1 MSDAITPKV
10 KAVENMVQRAR
21 GATRDPRSPACPVCH
36 IPMWISLF
44 FDGTGNHRDK
54 DFPVKHSNVAALLDA
69 HINEPDNGI
78 IPLYYEGLGRQ
89 FSFKERYEEVKVHT
103 RNGLTTVKRE
113 GHEES
118 DDRVMGLAFA
128 DGISAR
134 LEKAIFDVTDQIQ
147 RVRGMQRVDEINI
160 AAFGFSRG
168 ATEAR
173 AFVHWL
179 AAHSKVKVQGAK
191 LSFDGIPLNIK
202 FLGIFDTV
210 ESVGWAGAN
219 EMPDVIKTTVPPFV
233 QKCCH
238 IVAAH
243 ELRHAFPLTVVEGN
257 HRCVVYPG
265 AHANVGGGYAP
276 NEQGRSNSLARV
288 ALLQMLDE
296 ARGAG
301 LKMMSLSEMQ
311 ASDDWKKIHKPSF
324 DIPLETVSSL
334 NNYLASVNPSGTL
347 PQHFEAH
354 MKPYWAWIDSGL
366 AMQDIQS
373 KKAAFSNDAQRKDEF
388 RRMEFILRYE
398 ARTSQGRGQN
408 DTPFDEPISFKAST
422 KVSPPAEPVAS
433 FFKTYVHDSFEHFSM
448 TGGTL
453 QKDFSDA
460 NYYHLR
466 ETRQPAG

>member
-1 MSDAITPKV
+1 MADSLTPKV
-10 KAVENMVQRAR
+10 RAVENMVQRAR
-21 GATRDPRSPACPVCH
+21 GATYKTTSPACPVCH

-44 FDGTGNHRDK
+44 FDGTGNHKDK
-54 DFPVKHSNVAALLDA
+54 DFPTKHSNVAALLHA
-69 HINEPDNGI
+69 HVNEPDQGI
-78 IPLYYEGLGRQ
+78 IPLYYEGLGRK
-89 FSFKERYEEVKVHT
+89 FSFKDRYEETKVHT
-103 RNGLTTVKRE
+103 RGGVQTIKRE
-113 GHEES
+113 GYEES

-134 LEKAIFDVTDQIQ
+134 LEKAIFDVVDAIQ
-147 RVRGMQRVDEINI
+147 TQRSLSRVDEINL
-160 AAFGFSRG
+160 AVFGFSRG

-179 AAHSKVKVQGAK
+179 AAHSKVKVQGST
-191 LSFDGIPLNIK
+191 LSFDDIPLNIK

-233 QKCCH
+233 QKCSH

-243 ELRHAFPLTVVEGN
+243 ELRNAFPLTTVDGA

-301 LKMMSLSEMQ
+301 LKLMSIDEMK
-311 ASDDWKKIHKPSF
+311 SSVDWEKIYKPSF
-324 DIPLETVSSL
+324 EIPPEAVTAL
-334 NNYLASVNPSGTL
+334 NGYLAAVKPSGTL
-347 PQHFEAH
+347 RQHFEAH
-354 MKPYWAWIDSGL
+354 MTPYWAWIDSGL

-373 KKAAFSNDAQRKDEF
+373 KKAVFAGDAKRRDEF

-398 ARTSQGRGQN
+398 ARTLQGRGQN
-408 DTPFDEPISFKAST
+408 DTPLDEPMTFKSSA
-422 KVSPPAEPVAS
+422 KAAPPVEPVAT

-453 QKDFSDA
+453 QKDLSDA
-460 NYYHLR
+460 DYYHLR
-466 ETRQPAG
+466 KTCQPAG